1 MGLSRKTVIAM
12 VVIMIV
18 SAASTSLFLWMY
30 ISSQFKKTELTE
42 SALNMERFIG
52 VINREVD
59 SVDSFCRDYAYW
71 KDTYNFMAAPTRQ
84 YIDSN
89 FNAPYLKTQNIQFV
103 CHINLQGQVIYSV
116 FYDGNN
122 DSYQPLKF
130 NDFKDIK
137 SDLSKLTE
145 SVKSGIF
152 EEKGIVKTSHGL
164 LFIAAHPVSDDY
176 MKAAPRGKIVMG
188 RMVND
193 REISAMCSLLKVQ
206 GGIKLIADCN
216 SDSESA
222 VKESLLSNNGK
233 FIFNIKDDHIE
244 TYGVLKGAYK
254 EPVALLS
261 LNYPRDIKQIG
272 IQTVQISAVIIVVCG
287 LIILFTVFTF
297 LNKNILTPIEVL
309 TNRALLIEYN
319 SDFNS
324 RLPVK
329 TKDEISTLA
338 WAFNALLDHLA
349 EVNYSLE
356 QKVTERTKDL
366 LTANQ
371 ELMLMQ
377 QVFDHSLEGITIT
390 DKDAKILKVNPAFTA
405 ITGYEA
411 NEVTGKNPRLL
422 KSDHHDEDFYKDMW
436 GSLTGSGQW
445 TNEIWNRH
453 KDGKAY
459 PEWISIS
466 AIRNT
471 AGDIT
476 HYVGIFHDISDMKR
490 QEAFIR
496 HQAFHD
502 SLTGLPNRP
511 LLRNRIDKAIARA
524 SREQQRFG
532 VIFLDLD
539 NFKNVNDSLGH
550 AIGDILLKEA
560 AERLRHIARNS
571 DTVARLGGDEFIIL
585 VEEMGDEKP
594 AAALAL
600 RILESFKKPFM
611 IKDNTLH
618 VGTSIGIAIF
628 PEDGEDTDLLIRNA
642 DTAMY
647 KSKEKGRENFTMFTA
662 SLNETVAKRLKLEN
676 ELRRAIELV
685 EFEVH
690 YQPKMEIK
698 TGSITGMEGL
708 VRWRHD
714 GLLIS
719 PDDFIPLAEET
730 GLVIE
735 MDKIVMD
742 IAFSEIGKLI
752 NSSMLSLKLALNCS
766 ARALHMKELP
776 EMISDALVKHD
787 IKPEWFELEITET
800 SLMKNYD
807 ESIAILY
814 RLLEIGISISLDDFG
829 TGYSSLAQLKNL
841 PIGSL
846 KIDRSFIWEMEK
858 SRSDTHITE
867 SIIAMSKKV
876 GVEVIAEGVE
886 KKEHLNILEKAGCD
900 LAQGYFISKPLPF
913 PDLKNYLQS
922 YH

>member
-1 MGLSRKTVIAM
+1 MGLTRKSIFAM
-12 VVIMIV
+12 IIIMIV
-18 SAASTSLFLWMY
+18 TTTAISIFLWIY

-42 SALNMERFIG
+42 SALNMERFVGI
-52 VINREVD
+52 INREVD

-71 KDTYNFMAAPTRQ
+71 
-84 YIDSN
+84 IDSYEFMIAPSKKYIEAN
-89 FNAPYLKTQNIQFV
+89 FSPQYMKTQNIQFV
-103 CHINLQGQVIYSV
+103 CHIDLKGKIIYSI
-116 FYDGNN
+116 FYDGN
-122 DSYQPLKF
+122 SEVYKPLNF
-130 NDFKDIK
+130 NDFNDVN
-137 SDLSKLTE
+137 SDLSQIAHTIKNGQFKDRG
-145 SVKSGIF
+145 VI
-152 EEKGIVKTSHGL
+152 KTTHGL
-164 LFIAAHPVSDDY
+164 LLIASHPVSDDL
-176 MKAAPRGKIVMG
+176 MKAPPRGKIIMG
-188 RMVND
+188 RTIND
-193 REISAMCSLLKVQ
+193 AQILKMCSLIKVNGNIVQ
-206 GGIKLIADCN
+206 LDKISDIENEIREELAN
-216 SDSESA
+216 SNE
-222 VKESLLSNNGK
+222 K
-233 FIFNIKDDHIE
+233 FIFKVGDNCIDSYGLIKN
-244 TYGVLKGAYK
+244 VKN
-254 EPVALLS
+254 EPAALLS
-261 LNYPRDIKQIG
+261 LNYPREIKQIG
-272 IQTVQISAVIIVVCG
+272 IQTVQISAGMILICG
-287 LIILFTVFTF
+287 LLVLYAAFVFLKKYIL
-297 LNKNILTPIEVL
+297 NPIETL
-309 TNRALLIEYN
+309 TNRAVLIEYN

-356 QKVTERTKDL
+356 KKVTDRTKDL

-377 QVFDHSLEGITIT
+377 QVFDHSLEGILIT
-390 DKDAKILKVNPAFTA
+390 DKNATILKVNPAFTS
-405 ITGYEA
+405 ITGYESD
-411 NEVTGKNPRLL
+411 EVTGKNPRIL
-422 KSDHHDEDFYKDMW
+422 KSDHHDEEYYKEMW
-436 GSLTGSGQW
+436 RNLTTSGHW
-445 TNEIWNRH
+445 ANELWNRH

-466 AIRNT
+466 AIRNSS
-471 AGDIT
+471 GEIT

-490 QEAFIR
+490 QEEFIR

-524 SREQQRFG
+524 SREEQRFG

-550 AIGDILLKEA
+550 AVGDLLLKEA
-560 AERLRHIARNS
+560 ADRLRHIARS
-571 DTVARLGGDEFIIL
+571 ADTVARLGGDEFIIL
-585 VEEMGDEKP
+585 VEEMNDERP
-594 AAALAL
+594 AASLAL
-600 RILESFKKPFM
+600 RILDSFKKPFI

-647 KSKEKGRENFTMFTA
+647 KSKENGRENFTMFTT

-685 EFEVH
+685 EFEVY

-698 TGSITGMEGL
+698 TGSIAGMEGL
-708 VRWRHD
+708 VRWKHD
-714 GLLIS
+714 GNLIS

-730 GLVIE
+730 GLIIE
-735 MDKIVMD
+735 LDKIVMD

-752 NSSMLSLKLALNCS
+752 NSSIVSLKLALNCS
-766 ARALHMKELP
+766 TRALRMKELP
-776 EMISDALVKHD
+776 DIISDALTRHN

-800 SLMKNYD
+800 SLMKNFE
-807 ESIAILY
+807 ESIAVLHS
-814 RLLEIGISISLDDFG
+814 LLEIGISISLDDFG

-841 PIGSL
+841 PISSL

-886 KKEHLNILEKAGCD
+886 KLEHLKILEKAGCD
-900 LAQGYFISKPLPF
+900 LAQGYYISKPLPF
-913 PDLKNYLQS
+913 TELKKYLQS
-922 YH
+922 FN

>member
-1 MGLSRKTVIAM
+1 
-12 VVIMIV
+12 
-18 SAASTSLFLWMY
+18 
-30 ISSQFKKTELTE
+30 
-42 SALNMERFIG
+42 
-52 VINREVD
+52 
-59 SVDSFCRDYAYW
+59 
-71 KDTYNFMAAPTRQ
+71 
-84 YIDSN
+84 
-89 FNAPYLKTQNIQFV
+89 
-103 CHINLQGQVIYSV
+103 
-116 FYDGNN
+116 
-122 DSYQPLKF
+122 
-130 NDFKDIK
+130 
-137 SDLSKLTE
+137 
-145 SVKSGIF
+145 
-152 EEKGIVKTSHGL
+152 
-164 LFIAAHPVSDDY
+164 

-188 RMVND
+188 RMIND
-193 REISAMCSLLKVQ
+193 RQISAMCSLLKVK
-206 GGIKLIADCN
+206 GEIMPMDCN
-216 SDSESA
+216 SESESA
-222 VKESLLSNNGK
+222 IKENLFNNNK
-233 FIFNIKDDHIE
+233 KYIFNIKDDHIE
-244 TYGVLKGAYK
+244 TYGFLEGAYK
-254 EPVALLS
+254 KPVALLS

-272 IQTVQISAVIIVVCG
+272 IQTVQISAAIIVICG
-287 LIILFTVFTF
+287 LIILFTVFIF
-297 LNKNILTPIEVL
+297 LKKYILTPIEVL
-309 TNRALLIEYN
+309 TNRAVLIEYN

-329 TKDEISTLA
+329 TRDEISTLA
-338 WAFNALLDHLA
+338 WAFNALLDRLA

-356 QKVTERTKDL
+356 QKVTERTRDL

-411 NEVTGKNPRLL
+411 CEVTGKNPRLL
-422 KSDHHDEDFYKDMW
+422 KSDHHDEDFYKEMW
-436 GSLTGSGQW
+436 GSLTNTGQW
-445 TNEIWNRH
+445 TSELWNRH
-453 KDGKAY
+453 RDGKAY

-471 AGDIT
+471 SGDIT

-490 QEAFIR
+490 QEAFIK

-532 VIFLDLD
+532 IIFLDLD

-560 AERLRHIARNS
+560 AERLSHIARS
-571 DTVARLGGDEFIIL
+571 ADTVARLGGDEFIIL
-585 VEEMGDEKP
+585 VEEMNDEKP

-647 KSKEKGRENFTMFTA
+647 KSKEKGRENFTMFTSA
-662 SLNETVAKRLKLEN
+662 LNETVAKRLKLEN

-698 TGSITGMEGL
+698 TGSIAGMEGL

-730 GLVIE
+730 GLIIE

-742 IAFSEIGKLI
+742 IAFSEMGRLI
-752 NSSMLSLKLALNCS
+752 NTSMLSLKLALNCS

-776 EMISDALVKHD
+776 DMISSALVKHD

-807 ESIAILY
+807 ESIEILN

-841 PIGSL
+841 PISSL

-900 LAQGYFISKPLPF
+900 LAQGYYISKPLSF
-913 PDLKNYLQS
+913 PDFKNYLQS